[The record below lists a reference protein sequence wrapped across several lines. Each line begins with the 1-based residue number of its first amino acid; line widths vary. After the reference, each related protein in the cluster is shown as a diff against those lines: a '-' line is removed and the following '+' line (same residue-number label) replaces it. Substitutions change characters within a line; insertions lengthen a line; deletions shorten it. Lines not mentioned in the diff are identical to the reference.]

1 MEFIVKNFKNTH
13 GFRTAVLTG
22 NFNGKNITVG
32 LTDTNTSFMTYG
44 SSITAK
50 GDKIEIADED
60 VQVSA
65 EGRYYVSRI
74 SADKFLAAAKMKQA
88 ILLAAKADKELQDL

>member
-1 MEFIVKNFKNTH
+1 MYPP
-13 GFRTAVLTG
+13 L
-22 NFNGKNITVG
+22 
-32 LTDTNTSFMTYG
+32 
-44 SSITAK
+44 AK

-88 ILLAAKADKELQDL
+88 ILLSAKADKELQDL